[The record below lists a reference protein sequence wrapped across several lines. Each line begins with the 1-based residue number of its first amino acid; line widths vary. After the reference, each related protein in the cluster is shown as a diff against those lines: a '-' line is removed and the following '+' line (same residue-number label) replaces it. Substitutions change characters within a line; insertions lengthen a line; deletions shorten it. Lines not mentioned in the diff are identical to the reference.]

1 MEFGNFLLVSIS
13 LGMFMMYLI
22 VLAII
27 PLFIEL
33 AASEN
38 ISILFLEIKI
48 FIWPYIA
55 WLTPFCI
62 SLLLIYFVTNLIS
75 LLKILS
81 HSNDLSKFISQN
93 INSRWRVFRINLS
106 KDKWK
111 ATISFILSQ

>member
-48 FIWPYIA
+48 FIWP
-55 WLTPFCI
+55 
-62 SLLLIYFVTNLIS
+62 
-75 LLKILS
+75 
-81 HSNDLSKFISQN
+81 
-93 INSRWRVFRINLS
+93 
-106 KDKWK
+106 
-111 ATISFILSQ
+111 